1 MKNVSGGEM
10 ARNSD
15 LLCVDV
21 LGTRFAIRWGRLVT
35 EEQQH
40 RVAAAWARCA
50 GEGVPVIPPVPM
62 EPTESLPFTASVSCV
77 HQACDG
83 GTFALRAASFEALA
97 ENLAS
102 RLTVT
107 AILANAGTLIMLH
120 ACGVASPV
128 TGGVVAL
135 VAPSGTGKTTAASV
149 LARTYGYVT
158 DETVAIGPDGEVI
171 PYPKPLSVKQWPDA
185 PKRQVGPDELGLQQA
200 PSRTYIQAIVLLD
213 RVDLPLRGDEQDRQA
228 LVLRRLPLADGL
240 LALIP
245 ELSSQAEMD
254 EPLQSLCR
262 LMDRVGGI
270 WQVTYSEAD
279 DLPQALEP
287 LFRDSRPASTAWDAP
302 GVETPAGSIPDGWVR
317 RVAPRDAVRVD
328 GDLLVMLDSQ
338 IVRLGGVGPA
348 IWEAAAGAV
357 PLEQLADNVG
367 RVHGRHQGYRTA
379 VETAAEQLVGA
390 TVLERGGE

>member
-1 MKNVSGGEM
+1 MKNVSGGDCS
-10 ARNSD
+10 RD

-21 LGTRFAIRWGRLVT
+21 LGTRFAIRWGHRIT

-40 RVAAAWARCA
+40 RMCSAWARCA
-50 GEGVPVIPPVPM
+50 GDGVRLVPPVPM
-62 EPTESLPFTASVSCV
+62 EPTESLPFSGSVAYRS
-77 HQACDG
+77 QAGDG
-83 GTFALRAASFEALA
+83 GTFALQAASFEALA
-97 ENLAS
+97 ENLTS

-107 AILANAGTLIMLH
+107 AILGNAGRLIMLH
-120 ACGVASPV
+120 ACGLASPE

-158 DETVAIGPDGEVI
+158 DETVAIRRDGEVI
-171 PYPKPLSVKQWPDA
+171 PYPKPLSVKQRPSA
-185 PKRQVGPDELGLQQA
+185 PKLQVGPDELGLQHA
-200 PSRTYIQAIVLLD
+200 PTQTFIQAIVLLD
-213 RVDLPLRGDEQDRQA
+213 RVDLPPRSDEQDRQA
-228 LVLRRLPLADGL
+228 PVLRRLPLADGL

-254 EPLQSLCR
+254 QPLQSLCR

-270 WQVTYSEAD
+270 WQVTYSEAE

-287 LFRDSRPASTAWDAP
+287 LFRDSRPASAAWDAP
-302 GVETPAGSIPDGWVR
+302 GLEAPAGSIPDGWVR
-317 RVAPRDAVRVD
+317 RVAARDAVRVD
-328 GDLLVMLDSQ
+328 GDLLLMLDSQ
-338 IVRLGGVGPA
+338 VVRLGGVGPT

-357 PLEQLADNVG
+357 PLEQLAYNVG
-367 RVHGRHQGYRTA
+367 RVHGRHKGYRMA
-379 VETAAEQLVGA
+379 VEAAAEQLVEA